1 MKQPVILKPCQILL
15 YWRLHSCPCMEHWSK
30 FWNAHLTE
38 TKWKNHNTG
47 HYSTS
52 SHRMVSVWSSASLL
66 LVALVALGR
75 IIRLKGSMAQSVR
88 HPIPSP
94 RPTVFELTRPVRR
107 EDSSFKSSMYSK
119 RGEKAFL
126 LVAGCYSLLAG
137 HLPMCSCFCINKASE
152 LNTTFNSQVDQ
163 VVAAARF

>member
-1 MKQPVILKPCQILL
+1 MSDSAIL
-15 YWRLHSCPCMEHWSK
+15 RLHSCLCMEHWSK

-38 TKWKNHNTG
+38 TKWKNHNAG

-137 HLPMCSCFCINKASE
+137 HLPMCSCKKHQQSIWIEHYLQLPSRPSRSSCKILVS
-152 LNTTFNSQVDQ
+152 
-163 VVAAARF
+163 